1 MIDEAQLKQECQE
14 IGLEI
19 SQEQQ
24 ALFCKYAE
32 MLLEWNEKMN
42 LTAIKKPEEI
52 VTKHFVDSL
61 TLLTA
66 ADFPQKVHMLDVGTG
81 AGFPSVPIK
90 IVRPDIHL
98 TLLDSLNKRVTFL
111 TALSQALGQEN
122 SCIHARAEEAGR
134 KPEHREQYGIV
145 TARAVAHL
153 QTLSEY
159 CLPFVK
165 QGGIFAAMK
174 GGEIQEELE
183 ESQKAVA
190 LLGGKV
196 EKVLQFQ
203 LPDQSSRSIILIKK
217 ISQTSS
223 KYPRSSGKIIK
234 SPLM

>member
-1 MIDEAQLKQECQE
+1 MIDTVQLKRECQE

-19 SQEQQ
+19 SQGQQ
-24 ALFCKYAE
+24 ELFCKYADL
-32 MLLEWNEKMN
+32 LLEWNEKMN

-66 ADFPQKVHMLDVGTG
+66 MDFPQEVFMLDVGTG
-81 AGFPSVPIK
+81 AGFPSVPVK
-90 IVRPDIHL
+90 IIRPDIHL
-98 TLLDSLNKRVTFL
+98 TLLDSLKKRVTFL
-111 TALSQALGQEN
+111 TALSQALSQEN

-134 KPEHREQYGIV
+134 KPEHREKYEIV

-165 QGGIFAAMK
+165 PGGIFAAMK
-174 GGEIQEELE
+174 GGEIQQELA
-183 ESQKAVA
+183 ESQKAIAV
-190 LLGGKV
+190 LGGKV

-203 LPDQSSRSIILIKK
+203 LPDQSNRSIILIKK
-217 ISQTSS
+217 ISQTSP
-223 KYPRSSGKIIK
+223 KYPRPSGKIIK
-234 SPLM
+234 SPLI

>member
-66 ADFPQKVHMLDVGTG
+66 ADFPQEVHMLDVGTG

-98 TLLDSLNKRVTFL
+98 TLLDSLNKRITFL
-111 TALSQALGQEN
+111 TALSRALGQEN

-217 ISQTSS
+217 IFQTPS
-223 KYPRSSGKIIK
+223 KYPRPSGKIIK

>member
-42 LTAIKKPEEI
+42 LTAIKKSEEI

-66 ADFPQKVHMLDVGTG
+66 ADFPQEVHMLDVGTG

-98 TLLDSLNKRVTFL
+98 TLLDSLNKRITFL
-111 TALSQALGQEN
+111 TALSRALGQEN

-223 KYPRSSGKIIK
+223 KYPRPSGKIIK